1 MEEIKMKRTAKIVN
15 GFNFIEG
22 NFIEDLESDNEQLI
36 GLHLVNCDIES
47 YDENGVYF
55 QPGMN
60 AKAYIQNFDGSIERI
75 EIEK

>member
-1 MEEIKMKRTAKIVN
+1 MLKAKKVN

-22 NFIEDLESDNEQLI
+22 NFIEDLESDNEQGV
-36 GLHLVNCDIES
+36 GLHIVNADIEA
-47 YDENGVYF
+47 YDEDGVYF